1 MKTDKGLVVGN
12 RPLSSKVIELAKNS
26 LVVAADAGADRLLK
40 FNIVPDWIIGDL
52 DSGSEKT
59 ITKLEDWTVTNKDVQ
74 KTDLDKAV
82 DYAFEKGVK
91 DIVIVGWE
99 GGRIDHTL
107 AALGMAFDPRIKLID
122 DKFTVYC
129 VDREKR
135 IKGKENTLFSLI
147 AMPEARVSVNGAR
160 WNLEHEKLRLGGRGI
175 HNEIGSSGE
184 VTIECHSGNLLL
196 IEGDFVLPH
205 D

>member
-1 MKTDKGLVVGN
+1 MKMEKALVVGN

-26 LVVAADAGADRLLK
+26 LVIAADAGADRLLK

-52 DSGSEKT
+52 DSISEKT
-59 ITKLEDWTVTNKDVQ
+59 ITKLEDWTITNKDIQ
-74 KTDLDKAV
+74 KTDLEKAV

-91 DIVIVGWE
+91 DVTIIGWS

-107 AALGMAFDPRIKLID
+107 AALGMAFNPRIKLID
-122 DKFTVYC
+122 DKFTIDC
-129 VDREKR
+129 ID
-135 IKGKENTLFSLI
+135 GKKKIENRENTLFSLI
-147 AMPEARVSVNGAR
+147 AMPEARVSISGAR
-160 WNLEHEKLRLGGRGI
+160 WNLEHEKMKIGGRGI
-175 HNEIGSSGE
+175 HNEIGPSGK

-196 IEGDFVLPH
+196 FEGDFILFH

>member
-1 MKTDKGLVVGN
+1 MKTEKGLVVGN

-52 DSGSEKT
+52 DSISEKA
-59 ITKLEDWTVTNKDVQ
+59 ITKLEDWTITNKDIQ
-74 KTDLDKAV
+74 KTDLEKAV

-91 DIVIVGWE
+91 EIVIIGWE

-129 VDREKR
+129 VDGEKR

-160 WNLEHEKLRLGGRGI
+160 WNLQHEKLRIGGRGI
-175 HNEIGSSGE
+175 HNEIGPSGE

>member
-1 MKTDKGLVVGN
+1 MKTEKGLVVGN

-52 DSGSEKT
+52 DSISEKA
-59 ITKLEDWTVTNKDVQ
+59 ITKLEDWTITNKDIQ
-74 KTDLDKAV
+74 KTDLEKAV

-91 DIVIVGWE
+91 EIVIIGWE

-129 VDREKR
+129 VDGEKR

-160 WNLEHEKLRLGGRGI
+160 WNLEHEKLKLGGRGI
-175 HNEIGSSGE
+175 HNEIGPSGE

>member
-1 MKTDKGLVVGN
+1 MKTEKGLVVGN

-52 DSGSEKT
+52 DSISEKA
-59 ITKLEDWTVTNKDVQ
+59 ITKLEDWTITNKDIQ
-74 KTDLDKAV
+74 KTDLEKAV

-91 DIVIVGWE
+91 EIVIVGWE

-129 VDREKR
+129 VEGEKR

-160 WNLEHEKLRLGGRGI
+160 WNLEHEKLKIGGRGV
-175 HNEIGSSGE
+175 HNEIGPSGK

>member
-1 MKTDKGLVVGN
+1 MKMEKALVIGN
-12 RPLSSKVIELAKNS
+12 RPLSSKVIELSKNS

-40 FNIVPDWIIGDL
+40 YNIVPDWIIGDL
-52 DSGSEKT
+52 DSISEKT
-59 ITKLEDWTVTNKDVQ
+59 ITKLEDWTITNQDIQ
-74 KTDLDKAV
+74 KTDLEKAV
-82 DYAFEKGVK
+82 EYAFEKGADEVT
-91 DIVIVGWE
+91 IMGWD

-122 DKFTVYC
+122 DRFTVHC
-129 VDREKR
+129 VDKEKK
-135 IKGKENTLFSLI
+135 IKGEEKTLFSLI
-147 AMPEARVSVNGAR
+147 AMPEARVSVSGAR
-160 WNLEHEKLRLGGRGI
+160 WNLQHEKLRLGGRGI

>member
-1 MKTDKGLVVGN
+1 MKTEKGLVVGN

-52 DSGSEKT
+52 DSISEKA
-59 ITKLEDWTVTNKDVQ
+59 ITKLEDWTITNKDIQ
-74 KTDLDKAV
+74 KTDLEKAV

-91 DIVIVGWE
+91 EIVIVGWE

-129 VDREKR
+129 VDGEKR

-160 WNLEHEKLRLGGRGI
+160 WNLEHEKLKIGGRGI
-175 HNEIGSSGE
+175 HNEIGPSGE
-184 VTIECHSGNLLL
+184 VTIECHNGNLLL

>member
-1 MKTDKGLVVGN
+1 MKMEKALVVGN

-26 LVVAADAGADRLLK
+26 LVIAADAGADRLLK

-52 DSGSEKT
+52 DSVSEKT
-59 ITKLEDWTVTNKDVQ
+59 ITKLEDWTITNKDIQ
-74 KTDLDKAV
+74 KTDLEKAV
-82 DYAFEKGVK
+82 DYAFAKGVK
-91 DIVIVGWE
+91 DVVIVGWE

-107 AALGMAFDPRIKLID
+107 AALGMAFNPRIKLID
-122 DKFTVYC
+122 EKFAVYC
-129 VDREKR
+129 VDGERR

-160 WNLEHEKLRLGGRGI
+160 WNLEHEKLKIGGRGI
-175 HNEIGSSGE
+175 HNEIGPSGE
-184 VTIECHSGNLLL
+184 VTIKCHSGNLLL

>member
-1 MKTDKGLVVGN
+1 MKTEKGLVVGN

-52 DSGSEKT
+52 DSISEKA
-59 ITKLEDWTVTNKDVQ
+59 ITKLEDWTITNKDIQ
-74 KTDLDKAV
+74 KTDLEKAV

-91 DIVIVGWE
+91 EIVIVGWE

-129 VDREKR
+129 VDGEKR

-160 WNLEHEKLRLGGRGI
+160 WNLEHEKLKIGGRGI
-175 HNEIGSSGE
+175 HNEIGPSGE

>member
-1 MKTDKGLVVGN
+1 MKTEKGLVVGN

-52 DSGSEKT
+52 DSISEKA
-59 ITKLEDWTVTNKDVQ
+59 ITKLEDWTITNKDIQ
-74 KTDLDKAV
+74 KTDLEKAV

-91 DIVIVGWE
+91 EIVIVGWE

-129 VDREKR
+129 VDGEKR

-160 WNLEHEKLRLGGRGI
+160 WNLEHEKLKIGGRGI
-175 HNEIGSSGE
+175 QNEIGPSGE

>member
-1 MKTDKGLVVGN
+1 MKMEKALVVGN

-40 FNIVPDWIIGDL
+40 FNIVPDWVIGDL
-52 DSGSEKT
+52 DSVSERA
-59 ITKLEDWTVTNKDVQ
+59 ITKLEDWTITNKDIQ
-74 KTDLDKAV
+74 KTDLEKAV

-91 DIVIVGWE
+91 EIVIVGWE

-122 DKFTVYC
+122 DKFSVYC
-129 VDREKR
+129 VDGEKS

-147 AMPEARVSVNGAR
+147 AMPDARVSINGAR
-160 WNLEHEKLRLGGRGI
+160 WNLEHEKLKIGGRGI
-175 HNEIGSSGE
+175 HNEIGPSGE

-205 D
+205 